1 MTVVTKV
8 ARLRHTGDEWREEHD
23 FDTFVTHIINV
34 AQFGEKFLSPGFF
47 MLQIENMT
55 RQIVHQKYA
64 PFTIAHK
71 LRVPMVKIISPDHSV
86 YKAWL
91 S

>member
-8 ARLRHTGDEWREEHD
+8 ARHTGDEWREEHD

-34 AQFGEKFLSPGFF
+34 AQFGEKFLLPGFF

-71 LRVPMVKIISPDHSV
+71 LRVPLVKIVSPDHSV
-86 YKAWL
+86 YKA
-91 S
+91 